1 MREQGLT
8 TEYSLRCPA
17 AIIAIAAMIS
27 ASGCASLPDAGRATT
42 PDGTFSYVIAG
53 TGSPAVVFESGLGDG
68 KESWRPIFSEVGK
81 FTQVFAY
88 DRGGHGASTAHSP
101 DRSAKEIVE
110 ELRSLLKAV
119 HIDPPF
125 VLVGHSIGGLYANLF
140 ARTYPGEVAG
150 VVFVDARHEDFSM
163 RCKAAKARVCG
174 PPAFL
179 MRLVG
184 GGTMEEYKSAPD
196 SMQQVRD
203 AGAFPTV
210 PVAVL
215 TGTHRLLEGPTFN
228 RIWLETQKEMS
239 AISPKGKH
247 LICDHCGHYVH
258 QEDPGLVIDAIRDVI
273 VRAAVLSDRALSLP
287 VRVRFRQEVR

>member
-1 MREQGLT
+1 MRE
-8 TEYSLRCPA
+8 A
-17 AIIAIAAMIS
+17 ALNSESSFRRHASITIAILFS
-27 ASGCASLPDAGRATT
+27 ASGCASLPDSENVTT
-42 PDGTFSYVIAG
+42 PYGRYSYITAG
-53 TGSPAVVFESGLGDG
+53 HGSPAVVFESGLGDG
-68 KESWRPIFSEVGK
+68 KESWRTIFAEVGK
-81 FTQVFAY
+81 STMVVAY

-140 ARTYPGEVAG
+140 ARTYPDEVAS
-150 VVFVDARHEDFSM
+150 VVFVDARHEDFSK

-203 AGAFPTV
+203 AGAFPPV
-210 PVAVL
+210 PIAVL

-239 AISPKGKH
+239 GMSPKGKH

-258 QEDPGLVIDAIRDVI
+258 KDDPGLVIDAIRDAI
-273 VRAAVLSDRALSLP
+273 ARAGGLSDRALSIP
-287 VRVRFRQEVR
+287 ERVRFRYEVR